1 MVIEDEGR
9 ALSQLSSIS
18 YSRLANYWRMMEE
31 RSDRRFFSPNTRFED
46 VVSLYVLDRKLR
58 DLIFTA
64 IQDIEIA
71 LRTRVVHHFSMKFGA
86 FWFMDKSLFKDEA
99 IYVRCYDSTVKEL
112 GRSREDFILDYFIRY
127 DSPPYPPVW
136 KTFEV
141 VSFGTLSKLYCN
153 MRDVE
158 VKKRVASD
166 FKLPH
171 YIFLASW
178 IKCTSVLRNSCA
190 HHARIWN
197 RRFPLIPKMPSSLPL
212 PWIEKINFNPVKL
225 YPHLCYLC
233 YLDMSVNPNGG
244 FKKELLQLLN
254 SISSSTLRL
263 MGFPRNWSY
272 EKLWRCN

>member
-18 YSRLANYWRMMEE
+18 YFRLANYWRVME
-31 RSDRRFFSPNTRFED
+31 DRTDPRFFSPNTRFED
-46 VVSLYVLDRKLR
+46 VVYRYVFDRKLR

-86 FWFMDKSLFKDEA
+86 FWFMDKSLFKDEEIFA
-99 IYVRCYDSTVKEL
+99 RCQDSLVKDFA
-112 GRSREDFILDYFIRY
+112 RTKEDFINDHFSRY
-127 DSPPYPPVW
+127 DSPIYPPAW

-141 VSFGTLSKLYCN
+141 VSFGTLSRFYCN
-153 MRDVE
+153 FKDADV
-158 VKKRVASD
+158 KRVVAND
-166 FKLPH
+166 FNLPR
-171 YIFLASW
+171 YIFLGSW
-178 IKCTSVLRNSCA
+178 IKCTSVLRNICA
-190 HHARIWN
+190 HHARVWN

-233 YLDMSVNPNGG
+233 YLDMSVNPNSN

-263 MGFPRNWSY
+263 MGFPKNWRH
-272 EKLWRCN
+272 EELWSCN